1 MDIAKTEQ
9 RTNDNLCNNERTAL
23 RLSSAGDDTQSLLC
37 SARHW
42 LGIGTLFTRRNHP
55 AQCSPHGSK
64 HLSQSTK
71 QRRNYPPRRRRL
83 PLLLRSR
90 GKTALLTHPSF
101 DLNADNV
108 AIQFLPADSLDM
120 VPRTYTALDASDGPL
135 ANPFRFLYRHLRIF
149 VSPDRDKRLP
159 CWQLDCKRPSNQ
171 RLSPRHEFVV
181 GLSQHQGPPSTK
193 ESKCK

>member
-1 MDIAKTEQ
+1 MTTLSLFSSSLVSKVSAPSSLAVTIQ
-9 RTNDNLCNNERTAL
+9 TNAAL
-23 RLSSAGDDTQSLLC
+23 TTSST
-37 SARHW
+37 
-42 LGIGTLFTRRNHP
+42 FRN
-55 AQCSPHGSK
+55 QK
-64 HLSQSTK
+64 K
-71 QRRNYPPRRRRL
+71 RRNYPPRRRRL

-101 DLNADNV
+101 DLSADNV